1 MVVLDIYV
9 PQLVTETAPA
19 RGVPVA
25 QGHERQIPRR
35 AVGARN
41 ARARLRAIGNNPIA
55 FFMRV
60 LLTPILLNAKSYRW
74 YQLYSHLGG
83 KCNNGTKVNI

>member
-1 MVVLDIYV
+1 LDIYV
-9 PQLVTETAPA
+9 HQLVPETAPA

-41 ARARLRAIGNNPIA
+41 ARGRLRAVGNDPIA
-55 FFMRV
+55 FLMSV
-60 LLTPILLNAKSYRW
+60 LLLPNVKSYSW
-74 YQLYSHLGG
+74 YQPSSHLCG
-83 KCNNGTKVNI
+83 KCNNGTKVTVYLHEA

>member
-1 MVVLDIYV
+1 MYLY
-9 PQLVTETAPA
+9 QLVPEAAAA

-41 ARARLRAIGNNPIA
+41 ARARLRAVGNNPIA
-55 FFMRV
+55 CLMSV
-60 LLTPILLNAKSYRW
+60 LLLPHSKSYRW
-74 YQLYSHLGG
+74 YQLSSHLCD
-83 KCNNGTKVNI
+83 KWNNGTKVTV

>member
-1 MVVLDIYV
+1 V
-9 PQLVTETAPA
+9 

-41 ARARLRAIGNNPIA
+41 ARARLRAAGNDPIA
-55 FFMRV
+55 FLMSV
-60 LLTPILLNAKSYRW
+60 LVLPRLLNVKSYW
-74 YQLYSHLGG
+74 WCQPSCHLCG
-83 KCNNGTKVNI
+83 KCNNGTKVTV

>member
-1 MVVLDIYV
+1 VH
-9 PQLVTETAPA
+9 QLVPEKAPA

-41 ARARLRAIGNNPIA
+41 ARARPRAVGNDPIA
-55 FFMRV
+55 FLMSV
-60 LLTPILLNAKSYRW
+60 ILLPILNVKSYLW
-74 YQLYSHLGG
+74 YQLSSHLGG
-83 KCNNGTKVNI
+83 RCNNGTKVTV

>member
-1 MVVLDIYV
+1 VH
-9 PQLVTETAPA
+9 QLVPETAPA

-41 ARARLRAIGNNPIA
+41 ARGRQRAVGNNPIA
-55 FFMRV
+55 FLMSV
-60 LLTPILLNAKSYRW
+60 ILLSKLLNVKSYWW
-74 YQLYSHLGG
+74 YQPSSHLGG
-83 KCNNGTKVNI
+83 KCNNGIKVTV